1 MTKAVLEIYVTNM
14 QREEKKNSVGTG
26 SRLHEDT
33 EEETRKLSVQDG
45 VTETRGCTGEA
56 EG

>member
-14 QREEKKNSVGTG
+14 QREEKKDSVGTG

-33 EEETRKLSVQDG
+33 EEETRKLSVRDG
-45 VTETRGCTGEA
+45 VTETRGCTGGA

>member
-26 SRLHEDT
+26 SHLHEDT
-33 EEETRKLSVQDG
+33 EEETRKLSVRDG